1 MDFKGLINFLNDLGE
16 NNHKDWF
23 DANRSRYEA
32 LRKDWIGFLS
42 LLLVD
47 LQKID
52 SGLIGLEAKSC
63 IFRIN
68 KDVRFSKDKSPYKT
82 NFGALMNRGGK
93 KSSYAGYYLHIDP
106 NEIFIAGGSYQP
118 SPELLASIR
127 QEIDYNLEEWDGIVR
142 HKAVIKHFGGLS
154 GDSLVRPPKGYELD
168 NPALT
173 YLKRKNF
180 VYMQQ
185 FKLAELTNEKFRSS
199 ILDAYAAMKPMNDF
213 INRCVDL

>member
-1 MDFKGLINFLNDLGE
+1 MDFKGLINFLNELKE
-16 NNHKDWF
+16 NNHKEWF
-23 DANRSRYEA
+23 DTHRTSYET
-32 LRKDWIGFLS
+32 LRKDFIDFLNK
-42 LLLVD
+42 LLAD
-47 LQKID
+47 LQKMD
-52 SGLIGLEAKSC
+52 SGLIGLEAKAC

-106 NEIFIAGGSYQP
+106 NDIFIAGGSYQP
-118 SPELLASIR
+118 STELLSSIR
-127 QEIDYNLEEWDGIVR
+127 QEIDYNLEEWKGIVEQEDV
-142 HKAVIKHFGGLS
+142 KKYFGGLN
-154 GDSLVRPPKGYELD
+154 GESLVRAPKGYEID
-168 NPALT
+168 NPAID

-180 VYMQQ
+180 VYMQH
-185 FKLAELTNEKFRSS
+185 FRVADLNNEKFRQR